1 MAYSTQDDLLTMIS
15 QPELAALTA
24 ETGDEPDSMVVAD
37 AIARADAEIDAACG
51 LRYTVPFAPVPERV
65 KTLSADLAIYHLYSR
80 RSIAPEVW
88 RQKYQDALAFLKQV
102 AAGQA
107 TLAGSGGE
115 PPAAAREAAEMDSTQ
130 RIFSRDTLG
139 EW

>member
-1 MAYSTQDDLLTMIS
+1 MAYSTQDDLLTMIP
-15 QPELAALTA
+15 QAELAALTA
-24 ETGDEPDSMVVAD
+24 DAGDEPDSQVVAE
-37 AIARADAEIDAACG
+37 AITRADAEIDAACG
-51 LRYTVPFAPVPERV
+51 LRYTVPFSPVPERV
-65 KTLSADLAIYHLYSR
+65 QSLSTDLAIYHLFSR
-80 RSIAPEVW
+80 RGVAPEVW
-88 RQKYQDALAFLKQV
+88 RQKYRDGLAFLKQV

-115 PPAAAREAAEMDSTQ
+115 PPAADRQSPDFTNAT

>member
-1 MAYSTQDDLLTMIS
+1 MAYSTQDDLLSMI
-15 QPELAALTA
+15 PEAELAALTA
-24 ETGDEPDSMVVAD
+24 ESGEVPDGQVVAE
-37 AIARADAEIDAACG
+37 AISRADAEIDAACG
-51 LRYTVPFAPVPERV
+51 LRYTIPFSPVPERV

-80 RSIAPEVW
+80 RSVAPEVW

-102 AAGQA
+102 AAGRA
-107 TLAGSGGE
+107 TLAGSSGE
-115 PPAAAREAAEMDSTQ
+115 PPAAAREAAAMDSKR

>member
-15 QPELAALTA
+15 QAELAALTA
-24 ETGDEPDSMVVAD
+24 EAGDEPDSQVVAE

-51 LRYTVPFAPVPERV
+51 MRYTVPFSLVPERV
-65 KTLSADLAIYHLYSR
+65 KSLSADLAIYHLYSR
-80 RSIAPEVW
+80 RSVAPEVW
-88 RQKYQDALAFLKQV
+88 RHKYKDGLDFLKQV

-115 PPAAAREAAEMDSTQ
+115 PPAAERQSPDFISANRL
-130 RIFSRDTLG
+130 FSRDTLG

>member
-15 QPELAALTA
+15 QGELAALTA
-24 ETGDEPDSMVVAD
+24 ESGEVPDGQVVAE
-37 AIARADAEIDAACG
+37 AISRADAEIDAACG
-51 LRYTVPFAPVPERV
+51 LRYAVPLAPVPERV

-80 RSIAPEVW
+80 RSVAPEVW
-88 RQKYQDALAFLKQV
+88 QQKYRDALAFLKQV

-115 PPAAAREAAEMDSTQ
+115 PPAATREAAEMDSNQ
-130 RIFSRDTLG
+130 RLFSRDTLG

>member
-1 MAYSTQDDLLTMIS
+1 MAYSTQDDLLTMVP
-15 QPELAALTA
+15 QGELAALTA
-24 ETGDEPDSMVVAD
+24 ESGEVPDGQVVAE
-37 AIARADAEIDAACG
+37 AISRADAEIDAACG
-51 LRYTVPFAPVPERV
+51 LRYTVPFSPVPERV

-80 RSIAPEVW
+80 RSVAPEVW
-88 RQKYQDALAFLKQV
+88 RQKYLDGLAFLKQV

-115 PPAAAREAAEMDSTQ
+115 PPAAAREAAEMDGNP
-130 RIFSRDTLG
+130 RLFSRDSLG

>member
-15 QPELAALTA
+15 QAELAALSA
-24 ETGDEPDSMVVAD
+24 ETGDEPDTQVVEE

-51 LRYTVPFAPVPERV
+51 LRYTVPFFPVPERI
-65 KTLSADLAIYHLYSR
+65 KSLSADLALYHLFSR
-80 RSIAPEVW
+80 RSAAPEIW
-88 RQKYQDALAFLKQV
+88 RQKYQDGLAFLQLV
-102 AAGQA
+102 AGGQA

-115 PPAAAREAAEMDSTQ
+115 PPAAERQSPDFISANRL
-130 RIFSRDTLG
+130 FSRDTLG

>member
-15 QPELAALTA
+15 QAELAALTA
-24 ETGDEPDSMVVAD
+24 EAGEIPDGQVVAE
-37 AIARADAEIDAACG
+37 AISRADAEIDASCG

-80 RSIAPEVW
+80 RSAAPEVW

-115 PPAAAREAAEMDSTQ
+115 PAAAAREAAEIDGNC
-130 RIFSRDTLG
+130 RLFSRHTQG
-139 EW
+139 KW

>member
-15 QPELAALTA
+15 QAELAALTA
-24 ETGDEPDSMVVAD
+24 EAGDEPDAQVVAA

-51 LRYTVPFAPVPERV
+51 LRYTVPFTPVPGRV
-65 KTLSADLAIYHLYSR
+65 KTLSADLALYHLYSR
-80 RSIAPEVW
+80 RGVAPAIW
-88 RQKYQDALAFLKQV
+88 RQKYEDALVFLQQV

-115 PPAAAREAAEMDSTQ
+115 PPAAARQSPDFLSAN
-130 RIFSRDTLG
+130 RVFSRDTLG